1 MKTITITKQGG
12 RAEWSTPPQ
21 LAADLLRN
29 GTYDV
34 TITQRRE
41 GTKAQARLL
50 WMWLGCIQ
58 QSTGD
63 KSTDLYKF
71 YCGLFLRQRRTVYG
85 MEVEVTGTTGELDK
99 AGMTAFLDNV
109 RADAMERLGIRLPL
123 PEDRMF
129 EQFSKTY
136 G

>member
-21 LAADLLRN
+21 LVADLLRN

-34 TITQRRE
+34 AITQRRE

-50 WMWLGCIQ
+50 WMWVNAIARQ
-58 QSTGD
+58 TGD
-63 KSTDLYKF
+63 KPDDVYKWL
-71 YCGLFLRQRRTVYG
+71 CHELLPR
-85 MEVEVTGTTGELDK
+85 EVTVMGERVTVDGNPRDLTRQQ
-99 AGMTAFLDNV
+99 MTAFLDLV
-109 RADAMERLGIRLPL
+109 RSWVRTTTGIRLPQ
-123 PEDRMF
+123 PEDRVF
-129 EQFSKTY
+129 EQFAQVY